1 MFILSLESTSRL
13 ARRVRPASSKF
24 FADSSTETESTDTL
38 DNIRISKFGMASYN
52 DSFSTSSSDG
62 CESSDSKTFAPK
74 KSYHKKHSKKRYLTI
89 NLKSYSYKHF
99 SSIK

>member
-74 KSYHKKHSKKRYLTI
+74 KSYHKKHSRKRYLT
-89 NLKSYSYKHF
+89 N
-99 SSIK
+99 